1 MTADARLARWLTSD
15 MRALAQLVDEAPA
28 ATLADNEVA
37 DARRHLVE
45 SLEAADRAA
54 STRHNTDPASAESAR
69 PQP

>member
-15 MRALAQLVDEAPA
+15 MRALARLVDEATVTA
-28 ATLADNEVA
+28 LADDEVA

-54 STRHNTDPASAESAR
+54 ATRHNIDSTSAESAR